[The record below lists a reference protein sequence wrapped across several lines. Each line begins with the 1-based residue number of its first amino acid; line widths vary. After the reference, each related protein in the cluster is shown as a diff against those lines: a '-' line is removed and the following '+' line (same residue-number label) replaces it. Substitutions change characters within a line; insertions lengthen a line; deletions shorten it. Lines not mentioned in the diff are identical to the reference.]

1 MTAIYKHP
9 AATDLANPSFCDFRS
24 DDMLSSRDA
33 QANTELFVSAKTATA
48 IPTPCPMLRD
58 ALIQASLDPLV
69 RSIEFVA
76 SARVGSET
84 VRLDALVLVRHD
96 GRHLLEVVP
105 ARAVRDVEEEGLAL
119 IALDELGL
127 PTITLTA
134 AEVQREPRL
143 ANSRLVWNYRL
154 HPVGIGLRMRILT
167 ILTDEGPMSLSRL
180 LPQIRSDRDPSPAIM
195 AMACANL
202 IELDL
207 VSGPLGP
214 ATIARCAA

>member
-1 MTAIYKHP
+1 
-9 AATDLANPSFCDFRS
+9 
-24 DDMLSSRDA
+24 MLSPRDA

-84 VRLDALVLVRHD
+84 VRLDALVLVRND

-214 ATIARCAA
+214 ATIAKCLA